1 MKKVYLFLLGA
12 FLLSYAAKAQV
23 VINEVYG
30 GGGNANAAFTH
41 DFVELYNNSASPVTM
56 TNWSIQYTS
65 AGGNSWGSNKT
76 TFSGT
81 IQGKGYFL
89 IRLASQANV
98 GTPLTTFD
106 ASGSINMSGTAGKL
120 ILCNNST
127 NASSV
132 PNPTDAN
139 IIDKVGFGGTSATTT
154 GFEGTGPTPAPSN
167 GSSVQRNPTGFDSDN
182 NATDFV
188 VTTPPTP
195 TASVVSQDATPP
207 QVTSFSP
214 VNNATNVASS
224 VTANIT
230 FNEPIQ
236 KGTGSILVK
245 QVANDAVSQSI
256 NIATATV
263 SGSTVSFD
271 ITSLSL
277 NTAYYIE
284 IESGAIKDLANN
296 NFAGISGNSTWKF
309 TTSATLPTGTL
320 GTTYS
325 FSTCGNFLADGFTQ
339 YSVTGEQKW
348 ACTTFGRDANNL
360 PTGSAANGVQ
370 INGFANGTN
379 VPNQDWLITPAFDLT
394 GTNYPLLSFWSRT
407 AFNGDPLQLK
417 ISTDY
422 SGTGDPTLATWTDLN
437 GRFPNQTSDVW
448 TLSNNINLS
457 AYKGSKVFIAFVYNS
472 SEDDGAR
479 WTLDDIKIENSA
491 TPPPPSLTV
500 GTTDIQFTFVAN
512 GSTGDKT
519 FSLIG
524 NDLTA
529 DITLT
534 TNGNFLLSKDG
545 NTFSNTITYSVAEAN
560 NLAKTV
566 TVRFVPTQK
575 NQNYTGTITISTSG
589 LTSSIALKGSSI
601 DPAGTL
607 EVVNWNIEWFGS
619 PSNGPTNDAQQEQNV
634 KTVLQNVGA
643 DIYGLVEVVNEPA
656 LARVVSQLPGY
667 SYVVGQFGSHATSPA
682 TLAEAQKLAF
692 VYKTSLFSNVSV
704 RPLINNQNTSSVSYN
719 NWSSGRYPFLMTAD
733 VTLNCVTKRMNFVL
747 IHAKAN
753 TSPTA
758 TSYARRQAAAQEL
771 HDTLK
776 TYFADANIIIMG
788 DFNDDLDQSITAGFT
803 TTSYSS
809 FTTDPDFFSPTLALS
824 LDDKKSTVSYND
836 VIDHVIISNELQPY
850 YMTNTATVLT
860 EVSTLVSNYGSS
872 TSDHYPVFTRYQ
884 FEQPAAPTITS
895 CPTVTPFCINSNN
908 TYTIP
913 AFTATS
919 NCGAVSYRYSITGAT
934 ERSGT
939 DNNASGNFNVGT
951 SVITWIATD
960 GAGNESTCQTTV
972 VVAANPVV
980 SIADAYVLPSGVLAN
995 TVYIGY
1001 TPASSLTLTAIAT
1014 AGTQPY
1020 SYAWSTGGTNAATT
1034 VSPTT
1039 ASTYTVTVKD
1049 ANGCTA
1055 SASKTVAVM
1064 DVRAGKK
1071 MDKVKVCH
1079 KPGKQMNT
1087 LEIGADGAAD
1097 HLAHGDM
1104 LGGCSDAAL
1113 MVSNRSIGNTEALAK
1128 AELSLTANPNPSANH
1143 FVLKIEGAENK
1154 ALTLKVTD
1162 ILGRVIE
1169 QKNNIQANRTLQIG
1183 TDYRP
1188 GVYFVELTQGTER
1201 RQIKLVKAAN

>member
-1 MKKVYLFLLGA
+1 TGSGGTTDLPTPNVTGTISMAAGAGKVALLNTNTLITSGTSCPSA
-12 FLLSYAAKAQV
+12 AQV
-23 VINEVYG
+23 V
-30 GGGNANAAFTH
+30 
-41 DFVELYNNSASPVTM
+41 DF
-56 TNWSIQYTS
+56 
-65 AGGNSWGSNKT
+65 
-76 TFSGT
+76 
-81 IQGKGYFL
+81 
-89 IRLASQANV
+89 
-98 GTPLTTFD
+98 
-106 ASGSINMSGTAGKL
+106 
-120 ILCNNST
+120 
-127 NASSV
+127 
-132 PNPTDAN
+132 
-139 IIDKVGFGGTSATTT
+139 VGFGGANCFEGSGPTAVLGNSTSA
-154 GFEGTGPTPAPSN
+154 
-167 GSSVQRNPTGFDSDN
+167 QRKPIGFDSNNNSSDFEVLNLPTPMTSAGVVDATAPQISTLFPTDN
-182 NATDFV
+182 STN
-188 VTTPPTP
+188 TPPSF
-195 TASVVSQDATPP
+195 TAT
-207 QVTSFSP
+207 
-214 VNNATNVASS
+214 
-224 VTANIT
+224 IT
-230 FNEPIQ
+230 FNETVQ
-236 KGTGSILVK
+236 KGTGSIALKRTSDNVTL
-245 QVANDAVSQSI
+245 QTIDVTSTTLSGN
-256 NIATATV
+256 TV
-263 SGSTVSFD
+263 TFDISSLAFNTGYYFEITSGSF
-271 ITSLSL
+271 
-277 NTAYYIE
+277 
-284 IESGAIKDLANN
+284 KDLANN
-296 NFAGISGNSTWKF
+296 DFAGITGNGTWNF
-309 TTSATLPTGTL
+309 TTVATASTGTI

-325 FSTCGNFLADGFTQ
+325 FATCGSNFPDGFTQ

-348 ACTTFGRDANNL
+348 ACTTFGKDAASS
-360 PTGSAANGVQ
+360 PTGSAPNGVQ

-379 VPNQDWLITPAFDLT
+379 VPNQDWFISPSFDLS
-394 GTNYPLLSFWSRT
+394 GTIYPLLSFWSRT

-422 SGTGDPTLATWTDLN
+422 SGTGDPRLATWTDLN

-457 AYKGSKVFIAFVYNS
+457 AYKASKVFIAFVYNS

-529 DITLT
+529 GITLT

-545 NTFSNTITYSVAEAN
+545 NTFSNSITYSLGEAN
-560 NLAKTV
+560 NLTKTV

-575 NQNYTGTITISTSG
+575 NQNYTGTITITTSG

-682 TLAEAQKLAF
+682 TLGEAQKLAF

-771 HDTLK
+771 HDTLE

-788 DFNDDLDQSITAGFT
+788 DFNDDLDKSITAGFT

-836 VIDHVIISNELQPY
+836 VIDHVILSNELQPY

-860 EVSTLVSNYGSS
+860 EVSTLVSNYGST

-884 FEQPAAPTITS
+884 FEQPAAPTVTS

-913 AFTATS
+913 AFSATS

-939 DNNASGNFNVGT
+939 GNNASGNFNVGT
-951 SVITWIATD
+951 SIITWVATD
-960 GAGNESTCQTTV
+960 GAENESTCQTTV

-980 SIADAYVLPSGVLAN
+980 SIADASVLPSGVQAN

-1001 TPASSLTLTAIAT
+1001 TPASSLTLTATTT

-1020 SYAWSTGGTNAATT
+1020 SYAWSNGGTNAATT

-1039 ASTYTVTVKD
+1039 ATTYTVTVKD

-1079 KPGKQMNT
+1079 KPGKQMNI
-1087 LEIGADGAAD
+1087 LEIGADGVAD
-1097 HLAHGDM
+1097 HLGHGDM
-1104 LGGCSDAAL
+1104 LGGCTDAAL
-1113 MVSNRSIGNTEALAK
+1113 MVSNRSISNVDAFAK
-1128 AELSLTANPNPSANH
+1128 AELSLVANPNPSANH

-1154 ALTLKVTD
+1154 GLTLKVTD

-1169 QKNNIQANRTLQIG
+1169 QKNNLQANRTLQIG

-1188 GVYFVELTQGTER
+1188 GVYFVELIQGTER
-1201 RQIKLVKAAN
+1201 KQIKLVKAAN